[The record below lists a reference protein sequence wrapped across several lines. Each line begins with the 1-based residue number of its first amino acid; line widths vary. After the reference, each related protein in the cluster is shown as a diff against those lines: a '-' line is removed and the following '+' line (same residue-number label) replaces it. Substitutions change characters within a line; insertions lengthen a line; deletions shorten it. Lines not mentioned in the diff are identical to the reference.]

1 MKSLMLHFMHAQ
13 NNSMYY
19 LQIHKYLVKLYK
31 TVCIGQEYIHM
42 SNKYKNKSVK
52 IYINFM
58 IGFPLGKMKV
68 NGIKMGYDSLSLLKM
83 SSRQGK
89 CYLYI

>member
-1 MKSLMLHFMHAQ
+1 
-13 NNSMYY
+13 
-19 LQIHKYLVKLYK
+19 
-31 TVCIGQEYIHM
+31 M

-83 SSRQGK
+83 SSR
-89 CYLYI
+89 